1 MNASFRPLVEP
12 RLLLDDDGHNVF
24 SLLSDDY
31 RKDIDEVVAECPR
44 NVTTYLL
51 CCGAG
56 KFYYPTKVWKADP
69 RCKQLI
75 AEHEKG
81 NDPFGYF
88 MEKLKAAGKETFV
101 SFRMNDQHHPEDGD
115 EWNMPGVRKE
125 HPECIVD
132 QPAVERGDPDWL
144 NFGVDYSHPAVPPY
158 FEKLF
163 RELFER
169 YEMDGIQLYWMRFPR
184 HLSGTPEEVWAK
196 RDHLTRFVATIR
208 ELTNAK
214 GIKLFVRV
222 PTSMEGCRFLGTD
235 VVEWVKRGL
244 IDALTAGPF
253 LTSDYFMPLDE
264 MRAAI
269 DEPTMPIYA
278 SIEFQHATQYQNAES
293 VRALCT
299 SLYDSG
305 ADGISMFNFS
315 TNGRHYHQEVYSS
328 ACEGIEK
335 PETACKKP
343 LLFSVAHWRVRKD
356 MDLPGILPVT
366 LETGQSVEIDLRLP
380 AAAFPAWRSRLVFY
394 VTQRSRVTLNG
405 EELETYTRDSSPE
418 LFLEWTA
425 TLPGVLSWPR
435 PPLQHTQSFRFSPGL
450 LKAGGNSL
458 VIHNDSEAPMHIH
471 RINLGLW

>member
-1 MNASFRPLVEP
+1 
-12 RLLLDDDGHNVF
+12 
-24 SLLSDDY
+24 
-31 RKDIDEVVAECPR
+31 
-44 NVTTYLL
+44 
-51 CCGAG
+51 
-56 KFYYPTKVWKADP
+56 
-69 RCKQLI
+69 
-75 AEHEKG
+75 
-81 NDPFGYF
+81 
-88 MEKLKAAGKETFV
+88 
-101 SFRMNDQHHPEDGD
+101 
-115 EWNMPGVRKE
+115 
-125 HPECIVD
+125 
-132 QPAVERGDPDWL
+132 
-144 NFGVDYSHPAVPPY
+144 
-158 FEKLF
+158 
-163 RELFER
+163 
-169 YEMDGIQLYWMRFPR
+169 
-184 HLSGTPEEVWAK
+184 
-196 RDHLTRFVATIR
+196 
-208 ELTNAK
+208 
-214 GIKLFVRV
+214 
-222 PTSMEGCRFLGTD
+222 
-235 VVEWVKRGL
+235 
-244 IDALTAGPF
+244 
-253 LTSDYFMPLDE
+253 
-264 MRAAI
+264 
-269 DEPTMPIYA
+269 MPIYA

-305 ADGISMFNFS
+305 ADGISMFNFP

-380 AAAFPAWRSRLVFY
+380 AAAFPACRSRLVFY

-405 EELETYTRDSSPE
+405 EELETYTRDRSPE
-418 LFLEWTA
+418 LFLKWTA